1 MNLNKFPM
9 PAIHPYFSNL
19 KFEFSKFFR
28 KIKDYGS
35 QKKTGSTESGVHG
48 AICCLDC
55 LFRGE
60 FNDRRLGRAAESE
73 WKPVTD
79 AA

>member
-35 QKKTGSTESGVHG
+35 QKKQVQLRAVFMEQFAVWIVYFEESSMTGASAGQPSRNG
-48 AICCLDC
+48 
-55 LFRGE
+55 
-60 FNDRRLGRAAESE
+60 NQ
-73 WKPVTD
+73 
-79 AA
+79 